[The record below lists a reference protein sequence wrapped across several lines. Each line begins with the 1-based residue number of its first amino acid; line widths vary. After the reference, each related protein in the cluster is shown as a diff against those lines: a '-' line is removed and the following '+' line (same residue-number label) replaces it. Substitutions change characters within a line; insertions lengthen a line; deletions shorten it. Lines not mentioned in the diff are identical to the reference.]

1 MHGKDPSLGWGLEVA
16 GDVFSLEGQGP
27 LTLSRGTVLTS
38 TEQDPPPAPRIWGPQ
53 PQAPSCWR
61 MHHASSSL
69 GAGGFNGAAW
79 EQQLREQ
86 VAAPGAGQ
94 AHLALHLGTHLPETG
109 QAAASR
115 LPEKQPPLS
124 LRPRWQGAG
133 V

>member
-1 MHGKDPSLGWGLEVA
+1 MYSVWKGRDPSPSQGALS
-16 GDVFSLEGQGP
+16 SLPQ
-27 LTLSRGTVLTS
+27 SRTPHPT
-38 TEQDPPPAPRIWGPQ
+38 TPAPRIWGPQ

-61 MHHASSSL
+61 KHHASSSL